1 MQITSIPAIWRTI
14 TDRRSLVMSLV
25 VLGWS
30 LKYTVTL
37 AVTHNAGPEL
47 YGVLAAALASA
58 AGIANIALLR
68 ASRAQVLATAAVL
81 VLWAVVAFGGLA
93 GTVAH
98 VVGPVA
104 GHGPIDPRPRPVV
117 APLVFSVLG
126 LVGGAALFLGQRA
139 RVRSTTEFVKE

>member
-1 MQITSIPAIWRTI
+1 MQVTSIPTIWRTI

-47 YGVLAAALASA
+47 YGVLTAALASA

-68 ASRAQVLATAAVL
+68 ASRGQVLATAAVL

-104 GHGPIDPRPRPVV
+104 GHGPIDLRPRPVV

>member
-47 YGVLAAALASA
+47 YGVLTAALASA